1 MAGGATQLRSRGK
14 QRYYAAIV
22 QEAALKRSREE
33 TPSYEE
39 VSNVDNG
46 TYEEIGKKSLA
57 AFSNLLDILSGART
71 SPALADP
78 VGLERRI
85 GEQLATVVAS
95 LDLVRRDLAALA
107 SRTDRALLELLKRI
121 EPQEGLA
128 VTSFPTPSLP
138 ASQVSAIGTAGPGTG
153 GRAATPSKPRG
164 KYERVPKEQTREKI
178 LEAARELAAAG
189 RKITLAE
196 CARMADVAY
205 YKAVYACKDSEE
217 LEELMSGNAG

>member
-153 GRAATPSKPRG
+153 TRWTCRNREGSMR
-164 KYERVPKEQTREKI
+164 ECPKNRREKI
-178 LEAARELAAAG
+178 LEAARELAASG
-189 RKITLAE
+189 QKITLAE

>member
-1 MAGGATQLRSRGK
+1 MAGGVIQLRSRGK

-22 QEAALKRSREE
+22 QEAAIKRSREE
-33 TPSYEE
+33 TLSYEE
-39 VSNVDNG
+39 VSTVDNG
-46 TYEEIGKKSLA
+46 TYEDIGKKSLA

-95 LDLVRRDLAALA
+95 LDMVRRDLAALA
-107 SRTDRALLELLKRI
+107 SRTDRALLELLRRI
-121 EPQEGLA
+121 EAQEGLA
-128 VTSFPTPSLP
+128 VSSFPTSQHSHP
-138 ASQVSAIGTAGPGTG
+138 QVSAIGGASPG
-153 GRAATPSKPRG
+153 GRTPGQAKPRR
-164 KYERVPKEQTREKI
+164 KYERVPKEETRGKI
-178 LEAARELAAAG
+178 LEAARELAASG

-217 LEELMSGNAG
+217 LAELMSGSAG